1 MRAEPTEIFLTA
13 AVIANALLVLPDQVA
28 RGGLVVENGVITEI
42 IEGNHIAA
50 GAVDWQGD
58 YLAPGL
64 IELHT
69 DNLEHHLLPRPGVEW
84 PRRQAILAHDAQLAG
99 CGITTVF
106 DALRIG
112 SLRKA
117 EYARPYARDVA
128 LEINRLQE
136 QGVLRI
142 NHHLHLRAEICSE
155 TLSEELAEFTPEDR
169 IGLVSMM
176 DHTPGQR
183 QFRDQRQYARYFK
196 GPRGIDE
203 AAFEA
208 HMTMML
214 GIGAR
219 YGARHEADIVTAARH
234 LGAVLASH
242 DDTTLENVVQSA
254 DYGVRLAEFPTTAEA
269 AQACRDRDILIMMG
283 SPNLIRG
290 GSHSGNIA
298 AHELASEGL
307 LDILSSDYVPASL
320 LSGAMMLADIWDDMA
335 RAIASV
341 TSRPAQ
347 AVGLTDRGRIAVGLR
362 ADLVRFARIDGAV
375 SLKEAWVG
383 GRRAA

>member
-1 MRAEPTEIFLTA
+1 MSS
-13 AVIANALLVLPDQVA
+13 AVIANALLVLPDQVLT
-28 RGGLVVENGVITEI
+28 GGIVVENGLIAEI
-42 IEGNHIAA
+42 FEGDHLPA
-50 GAVDWQGD
+50 GASDWQGD
-58 YLAPGL
+58 FLAPGL

-84 PRRQAILAHDAQLAG
+84 PRQQAILAHDAQLAG

-112 SLRKA
+112 SLRKT

-128 LEINRLQE
+128 LEINRLQSL
-136 QGVLRI
+136 GVMRI

-155 TLSEELAEFTPEDR
+155 TLSEELAAFSPEDQ

-203 AAFEA
+203 DAFEA
-208 HMTMML
+208 HMAMML
-214 GIGAR
+214 AVGAE
-219 YGARHEADIVTAARH
+219 YGPKHEADIVRVAAL

-242 DDTTLENVVQSA
+242 DDTTLENVAQSA
-254 DYGVRLAEFPTTAEA
+254 AYGVKLAEFPTTAEA
-269 AQACRDRDILIMMG
+269 AQACRENAILIMMG
-283 SPNLIRG
+283 APNLIRG

-298 AHELASEGL
+298 ARDLAEDGL
-307 LDILSSDYVPASL
+307 LDVLSSDYVPASL
-320 LSGAMMLADIWDDMA
+320 LSGAMMLADLWNDLP
-335 RAIASV
+335 RAIACV

-347 AVGLTDRGRIAVGLR
+347 AVGLADRGRIEAGLR
-362 ADLVRFARIDGAV
+362 ADMVRFRRMDTAAV
-375 SLKEAWVG
+375 LKETWVG
-383 GRRAA
+383 GRRVA

>member
-1 MRAEPTEIFLTA
+1 MFLSS
-13 AVIANALLVLPDQVA
+13 AVIANALLVLPDQVVT
-28 RGGLVVENGVITEI
+28 GGIVIENGLIAEI
-42 IEGNHIAA
+42 FEGDHLPA
-50 GAVDWQGD
+50 GASDWQGD
-58 YLAPGL
+58 FLSPGL

-84 PRRQAILAHDAQLAG
+84 PRQQAILAHDAQLAG

-112 SLRKA
+112 SLRKT

-128 LEINRLQE
+128 LEINRLQSL
-136 QGVLRI
+136 GVLRI

-155 TLSEELAEFTPEDR
+155 TLSEELAAFSPEDQ

-208 HMTMML
+208 HMAMML
-214 GIGAR
+214 AVGAE
-219 YGARHEADIVTAARH
+219 YGPKHEADIVRAAAL

-242 DDTTLENVVQSA
+242 DDTTLENVAQSA
-254 DYGVRLAEFPTTAEA
+254 AYGVKLAEFPTTAEA
-269 AQACRDRDILIMMG
+269 AQACRENDILIMMG
-283 SPNLIRG
+283 APNLIRG

-298 AHELASEGL
+298 AQDLAEDGL
-307 LDILSSDYVPASL
+307 LDVLSSDYVPASL
-320 LSGAMMLADIWDDMA
+320 LSGAMMLADLWNDLP
-335 RAIASV
+335 RAIACV

-347 AVGLTDRGRIAVGLR
+347 AVALADRGRIEAGLR
-362 ADLVRFARIDGAV
+362 ADLVRFSRLDTAV
-375 SLKEAWVG
+375 VVRETWVG
-383 GRRAA
+383 GCRAA